1 MPFTREGAQ
10 VKIDNSFLSLSARYH
25 SEEKHTVEEK
35 LEIYNNNAEQQ
46 EEAVQTPTDTVPSDI
61 ISISAGRAQAALQAS
76 VSAMNAQSTITGLND
91 RPAQSQPSQARSAID
106 TEDLENTSDP
116 KLRQLLLLLKKMFGS
131 DVQVAVKKKDH
142 SQNAA
147 PDIQG
152 VIDNV
157 NLSPQTE
164 AGESDPFNGWGMEYS
179 RRESY
184 YERQELTV
192 AAEGTVTTQDGRT
205 IDFSLYTGVESEFQ
219 REEQMVIQVG
229 AARKIDPLMIN
240 FEGLAGRLTEGRYLF
255 DLNADGAEEPI
266 AFAPQGSG
274 FLFLDKNGDGV
285 ATDGSELF
293 GPQSGNGFSE
303 LAQYDRDGNNWID
316 ENDSI
321 FDQLKVWAKDAE
333 GIDHIYTLRDRGVGA
348 LHLGNTVSQ
357 FLFKDSNNE
366 LQGELNRLGVF
377 LMEDGIPG
385 TLEQVDLVA

>member
-1 MPFTREGAQ
+1 M
-10 VKIDNSFLSLSARYH
+10 KIDNSFLSLSARYH
-25 SEEKHTVEEK
+25 SVEEHTVEEK
-35 LEIYNNNAEQQ
+35 LEIWNNNAEQQ
-46 EEAVQTPTDTVPSDI
+46 EEAVRLPSDSV
-61 ISISAGRAQAALQAS
+61 SISADRTRAALQAS
-76 VSAMNAQSTITGLND
+76 T
-91 RPAQSQPSQARSAID
+91 PAQVSQSAFD
-106 TEDLENTSDP
+106 TENLENTRDP

-131 DVQVAVKKKDH
+131 NVQVAVKKKDH
-142 SQNAA
+142 LQNAA

-152 VIDNV
+152 VINNA
-157 NLSPQTE
+157 NLSPQTG

-179 RRESY
+179 RRETY
-184 YERQELTV
+184 YERQELTM

-205 IDFSLYTGVESEFQ
+205 IDFSLYTGMESEF
-219 REEQMVIQVG
+219 RLEEQLMVQVG

-240 FEGLAGRLTEGRYLF
+240 FEGPAARLTEARYLF
-255 DLNADGAEEPI
+255 DLNADGTEEPI
-266 AFAPQGSG
+266 AFAPRGSG

-321 FDQLKVWAKDAE
+321 FDRLKIWAKDAE
-333 GIDHIYTLRDRGVGA
+333 GIDQIYSLRDRDVGA

-377 LMEDGIPG
+377 LLEDGTPG